1 MSSVP
6 ILTIPESSFD
16 PSVYNLRNPNSKSQ
30 LLIYLIKL
38 THGASLSLIIT
49 YAIGLFILKPL
60 LETKNERRL
69 ELLECIRNN
78 LRDFYLKAITKI
90 SYIPIV
96 AIRRSNKLYSDA
108 ICQTESSSK
117 DKELNDKLSQ
127 TELHLK
133 LKKMSI
139 LLNENVRTYKMQD
152 MSNYKSINYAIKD
165 LQNKSD
171 LVYFD
176 DTEVFMID
184 NGYDKLGNKIKR
196 KNIVVD
202 TKNEIRSIK
211 GLYMS
216 GQV

>member
-16 PSVYNLRNPNSKSQ
+16 PSVYNLRSPRSKSE

-60 LETKNERRL
+60 LETRNIRRL
-69 ELLECIRNN
+69 DLLECIRTN
-78 LRDFYLKAITKI
+78 LRDLYLKTITKI

-96 AIRRSNKLYSDA
+96 AIRRNGKLYSDA
-108 ICQTESSSK
+108 IIQTESSNNV
-117 DKELNDKLSQ
+117 EEEDKLGQ
-127 TELHLK
+127 TQLHLK
-133 LKKMSI
+133 LKKMSN
-139 LLNENVRTYKMQD
+139 LLNENVRTYKMSD
-152 MSNYKSINYAIKD
+152 LTNYKSVNFAIKD

-176 DTEVFMID
+176 DNEIFMLDLGID
-184 NGYDKLGNKIKR
+184 EFGKKVKKR
-196 KNIVVD
+196 NIVVD